1 MRLRYIASVL
11 VRPCCAEAGM
21 ALYLSARAV
30 LTGMIAKNVLR
41 AVSLDVTGTLLRYRG
56 HIGDIYGIAPTR

>member
-1 MRLRYIASVL
+1 MRLYDVL
-11 VRPCCAEAGM
+11 YGRSD
-21 ALYLSARAV
+21 LSAL